1 MKLAGFLWLV
11 TGWVIVLAAVALLR
25 AGAQTGFALAGFL
38 VQVAGLT
45 QIVRAHR
52 IPQGDKP

>member
-1 MKLAGFLWLV
+1 MV

-25 AGAQTGFALAGFL
+25 AGARTGFLLAGVI

-52 IPQGDKP
+52 MPHGDKA